1 MAENDN
7 QKPMVDPTRAA
18 MAASY
23 PANSKK
29 SKEEP
34 KKDAAPREKLVPL
47 EGIEVK
53 VQKPSLGRRIRTAF
67 TGDDARGIGDYLLFE
82 VALPAIKTTIYDL
95 ITGGAN
101 RALFGQGLPPG
112 SANRRPGVVNYN
124 QVSNKVQQ
132 PAIQANM
139 SATDRAQHNFDN
151 IIFSTRQD
159 AERALR
165 RLIEIVDSY
174 DVVAVSDLYEIVN
187 VTGSFVD
194 DKWGWFNLA
203 GADIVAVR
211 GGFIIDFP
219 NTQQI
224 R

>member
-18 MAASY
+18 MAQSY
-23 PANSKK
+23 PSNSKK
-29 SKEEP
+29 AKEKAEKAAEP
-34 KKDAAPREKLVPL
+34 RPKLEPI
-47 EGIEVK
+47 EGIEAK

-112 SANRRPGVVNYN
+112 SASRRPGVVNYN
-124 QVSNKVQQ
+124 QISSAQRAQ
-132 PAIQANM
+132 PVQANM
-139 SATDRAQHNFDN
+139 SAADRAQHNFDN
-151 IIFSTRQD
+151 ITFTTRQD
-159 AERALR
+159 AEAVLR
-165 RLIEIVDSY
+165 RLIDIVDTF
-174 DVVAVSDLYEIVN
+174 DVVAVSDLYELVN

-203 GADIVAVR
+203 GADIIPVR
-211 GGFIIDFP
+211 GGFMIDFP